1 MNNFIVEVKEKD
13 GWKNI
18 TAVFP
23 YVSGDLLDERLDEA
37 KVTIF
42 SRTKAYLPLTEFRIT
57 FYKNQDLNKSDNDAD
72 GKNVEYF
79 ILAND
84 NSAEYPAGSG
94 KYRHEV
100 YLIERKKA
108 PRGVFTRGDI
118 IIIS

>member
-1 MNNFIVEVKEKD
+1 MVRTFTLEYKD
-13 GWKNI
+13 GDTWKNV

-23 YVSGDLLDERLDEA
+23 FTTGDLLDERLDEA
-37 KVTIF
+37 KVVF
-42 SRTKAYLPLTEFRIT
+42 FNRVKAHKPLTEFRAI
-57 FYKNQDLNKSDNDAD
+57 FLKDGQHDNDAD
-72 GKNVEYF
+72 WKNVEYF

-108 PRGVFTRGDI
+108 PRGVFTRGEI